1 LEDALIM
8 FWKRKR
14 VGLALGG
21 GGARGLAHIG
31 VLRVLEKEEIPID
44 LIVGSS
50 IGALVGATYASGT
63 RSDELQKKADEYL
76 HSTEFQSSA
85 MKAFEASHA
94 KGEISLTQKVQTF
107 LRNHF
112 YLIQAMFKPGILSNE
127 EFQSTIDYFVPD
139 MQIEETRIPFRAV
152 ATDLVSGEQV
162 TFSKGSLRQAVMAS
176 CAVPGAIA
184 PLKEGERLLSDGG
197 IICSVPSSVARQEG
211 ADIVIA
217 VAVDRGIPSDELRN
231 VVDVYLR
238 VSEIM
243 GEKLKQ
249 YELAN
254 ADVVILPE
262 VGDLHWSSFSQAMNL
277 IAEGEKATREK
288 LDDIRHALPGVKK
301 WFRFKKGPTSPAQE
315 EVL

>member
-1 LEDALIM
+1 LEKAAIM

-14 VGLALGG
+14 IGLALGG

-44 LIVGSS
+44 LIAGTS
-50 IGALVGATYASGT
+50 IGALVGGAYASGINP
-63 RSDELQKKADEYL
+63 DELQKKVGEYL
-76 HSTEFQSSA
+76 NSTEFRSSA
-85 MKAFEASHA
+85 IKAFEAAHA
-94 KGEISLTQKVQTF
+94 KGEVGLPQRIQTY

-127 EFQSTIDYFVPD
+127 DFQTTINYFIPD
-139 MQIEETRIPFRAV
+139 IQVEETRIPFRAV
-152 ATDLVSGEQV
+152 ATDLVSGEQI

-197 IICSVPSSVARQEG
+197 TICRVPSPVARQEG

-217 VAVDRGIPSDELRN
+217 VVVDRCIGSEEPRT

-243 GEKLKQ
+243 GERLKQ
-249 YELAN
+249 YDLVA

-262 VGDLHWSSFSQAMNL
+262 VGDLHWSSFSQAINL
-277 IAEGEKATREK
+277 IDEGEKAAREK
-288 LDDIRHALPGVKK
+288 LDDIRRLLPGLKN
-301 WFRFKKGPTSPAQE
+301 WFRFRKSRNPA
-315 EVL
+315 

>member
-1 LEDALIM
+1 M
-8 FWKRKR
+8 FWKKKR
-14 VGLALGG
+14 IGLALGG

-31 VLRVLEKEEIPID
+31 VLRVLEREGIPID
-44 LIVGSS
+44 LIVGTS
-50 IGALVGATYASGT
+50 IGALVGGAYASGI
-63 RSDELQKKADEYL
+63 SPDELQKKVEMYL
-76 HSTEFQSSA
+76 NSAEFQSSA
-85 MKAFEASHA
+85 MKAFEKAHA
-94 KGEISLTQKVQTF
+94 KGELGLTQKIQTY
-107 LRNHF
+107 LRNCF

-127 EFQSTIDYFVPD
+127 DFQATINYFIPD
-139 MQIEETRIPFRAV
+139 IQIEETRIPFRAV

-197 IICSVPSSVARQEG
+197 IICGVPSSVARQEG

-217 VAVDRGIPSDELRN
+217 VVADRGISSEELRN

-243 GEKLKQ
+243 GERLKQ
-249 YELAN
+249 YELAD

-262 VGDLHWSSFSQAMNL
+262 VGDLHWSSFSQALSL
-277 IAEGEKATREK
+277 IDEGERAAREK
-288 LDDIRHALPGVKK
+288 LDDIRHAVLGAKR
-301 WFRFKKGPTSPAQE
+301 WFGFKKGQKPHTKKE
-315 EVL
+315 